1 MLLPCSG
8 VFSKF
13 YCGKIR
19 LNPYAK
25 YSLVDCLLTKLW
37 QIDYIHINLPINST
51 IMKNKNKNMFSS
63 VLHSQITQD
72 NISIE
77 YLNVLYFLI
86 VFFLTSVLFIQN
98 CLIIRFPFYTP
109 FTPFPAI
116 YTFTI
121 FI

>member
-1 MLLPCSG
+1 
-8 VFSKF
+8 
-13 YCGKIR
+13 
-19 LNPYAK
+19 
-25 YSLVDCLLTKLW
+25 
-37 QIDYIHINLPINST
+37 
-51 IMKNKNKNMFSS
+51 MKNKNKNMFSS